1 MRNLVYF
8 AIMGQLHKH
17 FMRAFLVQNC
27 FLQLFSDYSLAFV
40 TFWPKDIGTKAACK
54 MLIKFT
60 TWVNFNNLFY
70 ILQSRDVTTH
80 IVWCRQRLSVSQ
92 TKQFP
97 TFSPSSSSILGESSF
112 DL

>member
-54 MLIKFT
+54 MLMKLT
-60 TWVNFNNLFY
+60 TGSNF
-70 ILQSRDVTTH
+70 I
-80 IVWCRQRLSVSQ
+80 I
-92 TKQFP
+92 
-97 TFSPSSSSILGESSF
+97 ILGSTF
-112 DL
+112 APVDLHRSY